1 MAVSSRLV
9 LPGSRSGGARL
20 FKVLQ
25 FWGIKQS
32 LDSPD
37 LPEPP
42 APPGPHLWLLQPKR
56 AAAPLFSQF
65 GPGAESDAGN
75 FSQCKILNQG
85 FKSTVQAFPTPG
97 DQTASS
103 FSLIPKLKTIFL
115 RELKLLPVHHPSA
128 LMAPRGL

>member
-1 MAVSSRLV
+1 MATLVFLSVYHDSMIKKFTTAKIVQQQDQNMAVSSRLV

-56 AAAPLFSQF
+56 AAAPLFSQV

-75 FSQCKILNQG
+75 FSSVQNS
-85 FKSTVQAFPTPG
+85 KS
-97 DQTASS
+97 
-103 FSLIPKLKTIFL
+103 
-115 RELKLLPVHHPSA
+115 
-128 LMAPRGL
+128 GL